1 MKIELNGAA
10 LKAARNANGLSR
22 DKLAVKL
29 AENGL
34 SVSTHTLATWE
45 NGKHTPTSIRLLGG
59 IAALLGE
66 PIANLI
72 TRSES

>member
-1 MKIELNGAA
+1 MKITLNGAA
-10 LKAARNANGLSR
+10 LKAARNTNGLSR
-22 DKLAVKL
+22 DKLAVKM

-59 IAALLGE
+59 LAALLGTSLDV
-66 PIANLI
+66 LI
-72 TRSES
+72 QVDE